1 MSATDG
7 RLRDRVISRTIGIP
21 GRSLN
26 SARSQHFVIDEP
38 PHRGG
43 PGEAL
48 TPVEAF
54 LAGISACGV
63 LLVQSYAGEMGIPL
77 AGAICEIEGVRDRAH
92 PAEFEAITLRFA
104 LTGPDPEQA
113 RQLVGRYQER

>member
-1 MSATDG
+1 MTTNDG
-7 RLRDRVISRTIGIP
+7 RLRDRVVSQTIGIP

-26 SARSQHFVIDEP
+26 SARTQHFVIDEP

-63 LLVQSYAGEMGIPL
+63 LLVQSYAAEMGVPL
-77 AGAICEIEGVRDRAH
+77 ARAVCEIEGLRDRAT
-92 PAEFEAITLRFA
+92 PAEFEAIRLRFA
-104 LTGPDPEQA
+104 LAGPDREQA
-113 RQLVGRYQER
+113 TQLVGRYQER